1 MHIGRFGGNHIRS
14 GISFET
20 GKIRHENVG
29 AGGPDQIN
37 EAEKLWTA
45 VCPGLSWEPVS
56 RSPISVS
63 VWRVSTVTQVG
74 DILNL

>member
-20 GKIRHENVG
+20 GKIRQENVG

-45 VCPGLSWEPVS
+45 VCPGLSWEPVCL
-56 RSPISVS
+56 VEGTL
-63 VWRVSTVTQVG
+63 VLQQVNVVL
-74 DILNL
+74 DYIE